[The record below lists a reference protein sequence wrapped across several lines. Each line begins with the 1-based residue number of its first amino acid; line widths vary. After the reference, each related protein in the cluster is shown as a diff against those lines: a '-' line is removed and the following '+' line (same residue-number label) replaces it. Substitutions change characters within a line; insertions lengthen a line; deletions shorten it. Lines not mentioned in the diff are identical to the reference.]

1 MEPNVPTTIQLSMPV
16 AIQNRG
22 DAHSNTLGEV
32 KCRGTNGR
40 VSYASC
46 HAHWWTIDFPSSG
59 ALAYGI
65 YKQDLPAEGEPP
77 RHVVFVDLGYTSL
90 QVALCAFN
98 KGKVE
103 VKAKAFDP
111 SLGGGDFDWRLME
124 HFAEE
129 FKVQ

>member
-1 MEPNVPTTIQLSMPV
+1 MLNIATDNLE
-16 AIQNRG
+16 
-22 DAHSNTLGEV
+22 LGLYHIV
-32 KCRGTNGR
+32 LCI
-40 VSYASC
+40 SS
-46 HAHWWTIDFPSSG
+46 FPWNFSSG

-65 YKQDLPAEGEPP
+65 YKQDLPAEEEPP

-111 SLGGGDFDWRLME
+111 SLGGGDFDWRLMQ